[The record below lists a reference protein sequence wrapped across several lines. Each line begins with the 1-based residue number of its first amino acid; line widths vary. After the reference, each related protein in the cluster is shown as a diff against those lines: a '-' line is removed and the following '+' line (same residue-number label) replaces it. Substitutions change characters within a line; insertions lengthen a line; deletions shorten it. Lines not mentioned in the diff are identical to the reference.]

1 MVLISE
7 FIYLYYIISVVHIFM
22 DEFFMDDTELSSLTT
37 YMADESLKLV
47 WHPARCCGNFKQFYL
62 KYISENIYSK
72 ST

>member
-7 FIYLYYIISVVHIFM
+7 FIYLCYIISVVHIFM

-47 WHPARCCGNFKQFYL
+47 
-62 KYISENIYSK
+62 
-72 ST
+72 